1 MATKQTP
8 RYIWFATPVVQAS
21 TCTDWGLRQVV
32 AAPSLVMAP
41 WSFLA
46 LMLAGRL
53 ILDLHLHTLFRHRS
67 DFQWARK
74 EVLFPTHG
82 LLAFFAGML
91 LFEHIGVPVVTFIK
105 PISVVILHA
114 FGVLVFLLPASYAIA
129 FDKIKAIRN

>member
-1 MATKQTP
+1 
-8 RYIWFATPVVQAS
+8 
-21 TCTDWGLRQVV
+21 
-32 AAPSLVMAP
+32 MAP